1 MAVSDHFLEAVRD
14 ALGFIADLRAKRM
27 FGGAGIY
34 AGPTMFA
41 IAIEEML
48 YLKSD
53 AETAAEFDARGL
65 APFLWTDRSGREI
78 AMSYRQ
84 APEDLWE
91 DPDVARDWADRA
103 LAAARRKGG

>member
-1 MAVSDHFLEAVRD
+1 MAVSDHFLDAVRD
-14 ALGFIADLRAKRM
+14 VLGFIPDLRAKRM

-34 AGPTMFA
+34 AGPIMFA
-41 IAIEEML
+41 LAVDEAL

-65 APFLWTDRSGREI
+65 APFLWRDRSGREI